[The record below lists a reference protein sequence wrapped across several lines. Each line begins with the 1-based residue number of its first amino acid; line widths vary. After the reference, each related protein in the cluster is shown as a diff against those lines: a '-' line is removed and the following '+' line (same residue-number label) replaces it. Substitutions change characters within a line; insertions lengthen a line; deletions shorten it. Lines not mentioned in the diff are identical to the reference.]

1 MKKKFGAVL
10 MAGVMACALT
20 ASVALTTGCNS
31 SKIYDFEMPEGG
43 YDGRAVE
50 ITFANTTGQNLASV
64 VDAAIERFN
73 VLYPNIK
80 VNVDN
85 TTKSWDDFSDKIA
98 TQISGGKQ
106 PNVAYCYS
114 DHVALYNQA
123 NAVLALD
130 DYFLP
135 GSEFENM
142 TVKHD
147 DGTEEPLGLTQAQ
160 VDDYIDAFYA
170 EGSIYGDNKTYTLP
184 FAKST
189 EVMFYNKTFFD
200 EHSLTVP
207 TTWDELETVC
217 AQIVELDENC
227 IALGYDSEANLFITM
242 CEQLGS
248 PYTSL
253 EGDHFVFDNE
263 TNRAFVQRLKGW
275 YDSRY
280 LTTKE
285 TYGKYS
291 SNLFKDKICY
301 MSIGST
307 GGSSY
312 QDPGS
317 TDGSMAF
324 EVGVA
329 PIPQINKDNPKTIM
343 QGPSVCIFKNE
354 DPYEVLASWLL
365 VKFLTTDVQFQGLY
379 SENSGYAPVTKST
392 YESEAY
398 KEFLAE
404 ANNTSA
410 GLTAKTSKIC
420 KELSETAGAFYTSPA
435 FIGSSKA
442 REQVGTLLTTVLQGT
457 STIDEAFAK
466 ALEECRFFT
475 LGQ

>member
-20 ASVALTTGCNS
+20 ASIALTTGCNG

-43 YDGRAVE
+43 YDGREVE

-85 TTKSWDDFSDKIA
+85 TTKDWDDFSDKIA

-106 PNVAYCYS
+106 PNVAFCYS

-123 NAVLALD
+123 NAVLPLD

-135 GSEFENM
+135 GNGFENM

-160 VDDYIDAFYA
+160 VDDYIDAFYK
-170 EGSIYGDNKTYTLP
+170 EGAIYGDNKTYTLP

-200 EHSLTVP
+200 ANNLTVP

-217 AQIVELDENC
+217 AQIVEIDKNC

-285 TYGKYS
+285 TYQQYS
-291 SNLFKDKICY
+291 SNLFKDKKCY

-312 QDPGS
+312 QNPGS

-324 EVGVA
+324 DVGVA
-329 PIPQINKDNPKTIM
+329 PIPQIDKDNPKMIM
-343 QGPSVCIFKNE
+343 QGPSVCIFKKEN
-354 DPYEVLASWLL
+354 PYEVLASWLL

-398 KEFLAE
+398 KEFLSE

-410 GLTAKTSKIC
+410 GLTARTSKIC
-420 KELSETAGAFYTSPA
+420 KELSEKEGAFYTSPA

-442 REQVGTLLTTVLQGT
+442 RKQVGILLTTVLLGT
-457 STIDEAFAK
+457 SIDDAFAK
-466 ALEECRFFT
+466 ALQECRFFA